1 MIAHSPHFASSAAE
15 SPVGDVFFDANPLL
29 DKHLTGIGRY
39 AARLALALSKRRRVR
54 FFAGRRELIT
64 PRGLDWSP
72 DQDLGRWARRA
83 TSGRRPDL
91 AAIPDDAL
99 GVYCCLRPS
108 ERLFRYEASVLHD
121 FTPQVVPA
129 THTEA
134 TRGLFNGFCAV
145 TMKSSDVALA
155 VSHSTK
161 ADAAWLA
168 DFNPDRVVVA
178 HSGPSLCVER
188 CLHAARVPRRAEVGL
203 VVSTLEPRKNPEFLL
218 DWFTKSD
225 ALPDHA
231 ELWWVGRLGW
241 LTSRKRLRKFE
252 CAHATR
258 RVRFLGVVDD
268 ETLCRLYQAAG
279 WAAYPSLYEGFG
291 FPVVDAL
298 RHGAPVLT
306 AYHSS
311 LREFDRPGV
320 SFFDPCDPS
329 TLDEAWAQLQSTP
342 LPDRAALDRD
352 FSWDRVAS
360 TLLRAFAEPA
370 PMLAQVRDDS
380 AA

>member
-1 MIAHSPHFASSAAE
+1 MIAHPPHFASIGTE
-15 SPVGDVFFDANPLL
+15 SPVGDVFFDANPLQ
-29 DKHLTGIGRY
+29 DRHLTGIGRY
-39 AARLALALSKRRRVR
+39 TARLALAVSKSRRVR
-54 FFAGRRELIT
+54 FFAGKREVVP
-64 PRGLDWSP
+64 PRGLDWSS
-72 DQDLGRWARRA
+72 DQDLGRWARRVV
-83 TSGRRPDL
+83 SGRRPDL
-91 AAIPDDAL
+91 ARIPAAAL
-99 GVYCCLRPS
+99 GVYCCLRPT
-108 ERLFRYEASVLHD
+108 ERLFPFEASVLHD

-129 THTEA
+129 THTES

-155 VSHSTK
+155 VSQSTK

-188 CLHAARVPRRAEVGL
+188 CLHAPRVVRRREVGL
-203 VVSTLEPRKNPEFLL
+203 VVSTLEPRKNPAFLL

-225 ALPDHA
+225 ELPNDA

-241 LTSRKRLRKFE
+241 LTSRKQLRKFE
-252 CAHATR
+252 NAHASR
-258 RVRFLGVVDD
+258 RVRFLGVVSDAA
-268 ETLCRLYQAAG
+268 LCRLYRTAG

-311 LREFDRPGV
+311 LREFERPGV
-320 SFFDPCDPS
+320 SFFDPCDAS
-329 TLDEAWAQLQSTP
+329 TLDRAWRQLRESP

-352 FSWDRVAS
+352 FSWARVAS
-360 TLLRAFAEPA
+360 TLLQSFSA
-370 PMLAQVRDDS
+370 PDQTATTAQGFV